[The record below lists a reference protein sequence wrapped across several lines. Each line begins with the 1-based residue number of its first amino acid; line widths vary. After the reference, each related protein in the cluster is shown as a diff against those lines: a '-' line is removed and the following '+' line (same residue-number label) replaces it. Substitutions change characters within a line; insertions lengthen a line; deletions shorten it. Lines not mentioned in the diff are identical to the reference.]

1 MANQDNFLTRKPVP
15 RPEFVNP
22 PAKKQDT
29 VLKKAA
35 LDDAKSRL
43 VLGTKLV

>member
-1 MANQDNFLTRKPVP
+1 MANKENFLTRKPVP

-22 PAKKQDT
+22 PAQKQDT
-29 VLKKAA
+29 GLKQAA
-35 LDDAKSRL
+35 LADVTSRL